1 MQGGQ
6 VGALLGTE
14 PWKNTIK
21 RLRRG
26 EDQQGRLREPPEN
39 RSEWGSWSQVRKRI
53 KISWFKC
60 SEEVKKDED

>member
-1 MQGGQ
+1 MQKGQ

-14 PWKNTIK
+14 PWEKIIK
-21 RLRRG
+21 SLRRG

-39 RSEWGSWSQVRKRI
+39 RSEWGSWSQVRKCI